1 MGKAGRDRGIV
12 WSEPYDGMNENS
24 AEFMGGTVSP
34 IQRRGGMNKKTKQEI
49 RDVSIKIDVYFWVLV
64 GMIVTNIFVV
74 NEKISKLISFLSW
87 ISGALLFI
95 SILTLFLMHWNEGL
109 NKKKRKLD
117 EEYKE
122 LIEKIKAQ
130 K

>member
-1 MGKAGRDRGIV
+1 
-12 WSEPYDGMNENS
+12 
-24 AEFMGGTVSP
+24 
-34 IQRRGGMNKKTKQEI
+34 MNKKTEQEI

-95 SILTLFLMHWNEGL
+95 SILTLFLIHWNEGL

-122 LIEKIKAQ
+122 LIEKLKAQ